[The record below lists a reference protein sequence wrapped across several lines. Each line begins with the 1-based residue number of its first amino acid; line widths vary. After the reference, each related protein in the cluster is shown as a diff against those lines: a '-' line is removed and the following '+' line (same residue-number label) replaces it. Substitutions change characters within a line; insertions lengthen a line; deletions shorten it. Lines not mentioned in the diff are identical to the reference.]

1 MIYRMKQNAVGLAS
15 ICILSTM
22 VLVTV
27 STTAGLFFGAND
39 QVQQMFPRD
48 IMINSAE
55 PLTKLKQVAKNYA
68 TKEEVKLSDMK
79 YIRTSQSLLFTKK
92 ANDFKAADRMNYS
105 VSNVDK
111 AANVVLISLSEY
123 NTLTKDSLSL
133 TKPNEIFMYTT
144 AQNYSEK
151 TMILN
156 GHKYQIKQQV
166 NKLKDTGLLNVSPV
180 DSYIVVMKD
189 QKQIEG
195 LLKELYKTKETAA
208 YLAPAYQ
215 LNFNIEL
222 KDQAKRKAFIRGLS
236 KEFAKTADKQGYSF
250 QDKDSYRASVKRFDG
265 GFFFLGIILGIA
277 FLLATTLIIYYKQVS
292 EGMDDRKRFVILQK
306 VGMDEAEVKRVIH
319 SQIMMVFIFPLAFA
333 MLHVAFAF
341 PLIKKMLVLFGIT
354 NWQLFLVVT
363 LVVAL
368 IFSILYYVVYQL
380 TARVYYRLVER

>member
-1 MIYRMKQNAVGLAS
+1 MIS
-15 ICILSTM
+15 
-22 VLVTV
+22 
-27 STTAGLFFGAND
+27 
-39 QVQQMFPRD
+39 
-48 IMINSAE
+48 SAK

-68 TKEEVKLSDMK
+68 TKEDVKLSDMQ

-92 ANDFKAADRMNYS
+92 DNDFKAADRMNYS

-208 YLAPAYQ
+208 YLEPDYQ

-236 KEFAKTADKQGYSF
+236 KEFAKTADKQWYSF